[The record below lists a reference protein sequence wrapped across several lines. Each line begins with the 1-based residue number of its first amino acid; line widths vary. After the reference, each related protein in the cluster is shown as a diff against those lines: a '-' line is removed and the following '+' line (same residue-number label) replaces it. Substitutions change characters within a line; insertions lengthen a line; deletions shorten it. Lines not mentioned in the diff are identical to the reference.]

1 MKKISN
7 DNLTKIGMFILVT
20 MLLIINICIFLEVI
34 FNKSVFIKIMV
45 YYSFIVTIVFLI
57 LGVYNIIAKHITFGT
72 FNFFKK
78 KIRFFK
84 RRFILR
90 LKNDPVY
97 ACKVY
102 RKEGCSHVDG
112 ILCDYPN
119 CSILK
124 EYLDNKRYKNRN
136 NNITIINIV
145 G

>member
-7 DNLTKIGMFILVT
+7 DNLSKIGMIVFVT
-20 MLLIINICIFLEVI
+20 MVLIINICIFLEVI
-34 FNKSVFIKIMV
+34 FEKSVFIKIMV
-45 YYSFIVTIVFLI
+45 YYSFIVSILFL
-57 LGVYNIIAKHITFGT
+57 LLSLYNMIAKYITFDI
-72 FNFFKK
+72 FSFFKK
-78 KIRFFK
+78 KIIFFK

-90 LKNDPVY
+90 FKDDPVY

-124 EYLDNKRYKNRN
+124 EYLDNKRYKN
-136 NNITIINIV
+136 ITIINKV